1 MKKIYIIPNV
11 NITKI
16 KASQMICASNGVLST
31 NSEDVIE
38 SSESFGSR
46 RFSLW
51 DDDEE
56 VND

>member
-1 MKKIYIIPNV
+1 MKKKYIAPNI
-11 NITKI
+11 NITEV
-16 KASQMICASNGVLST
+16 KASQIICASNGVLST

-46 RFSLW
+46 RFSIW
-51 DDDEE
+51 DDEE

>member
-1 MKKIYIIPNV
+1 MKKKYIAPNI

-38 SSESFGSR
+38 NSESFGSR
-46 RFSLW
+46 RFSIW
-51 DDDEE
+51 DDEE

>member
-1 MKKIYIIPNV
+1 
-11 NITKI
+11 
-16 KASQMICASNGVLST
+16 MICASNGVLST